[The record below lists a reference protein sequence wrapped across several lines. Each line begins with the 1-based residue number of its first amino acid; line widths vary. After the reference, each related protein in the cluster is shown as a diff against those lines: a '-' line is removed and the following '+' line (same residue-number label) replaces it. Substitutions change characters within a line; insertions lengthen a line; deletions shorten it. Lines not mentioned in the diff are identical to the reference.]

1 MTLWVLDLNL
11 GHHEWLA
18 LTQFP
23 YGKSAKLPSFDCR
36 KRLVTFAIYGCDD
49 TFLFFSVGQWSSAS
63 PVDQAHGFD
72 LSDAEGNF
80 TVSYLAKNQEGTT
93 GAYSILKRRLFLFWL
108 EGI

>member
-1 MTLWVLDLNL
+1 MAKARNCQ
-11 GHHEWLA
+11 A
-18 LTQFP
+18 LIVETPCNF
-23 YGKSAKLPSFDCR
+23 C
-36 KRLVTFAIYGCDD
+36 YGCDD
-49 TFLFFSVGQWSSAS
+49 TFLSFSIGQWSSTS

-93 GAYSILKRRLFLFWL
+93 GAYSVLKRSIFLCWW